1 MFWLA
6 AALRGLRDVDPYRVV
21 TKPGCAKTV
30 LITAPTQ
37 QQLIERADR
46 YIAVHFRE
54 PLRMPELAR
63 HCHVSV
69 RTLQNLFVRLRGES
83 PLKALRRFRLRQL
96 HAQVAARPQLPLR
109 QHYSQCGL
117 IGSAADRAL
126 FLEIYGSSVRE
137 HQLASRS
144 RLAPQRLVGR
154 GVKAQ
159 AA

>member
-1 MFWLA
+1 M
-6 AALRGLRDVDPYRVV
+6 
-21 TKPGCAKTV
+21 

-46 YIAVHFRE
+46 YIALHFRD
-54 PLRMPELAR
+54 PLRMPELAQ

-83 PLKALRRFRLRQL
+83 PLKALRRYRLRQL
-96 HAQVAARPQLPLR
+96 HAQVAAWPQRPLR
-109 QHYSQCGL
+109 QHYGQCGL

-126 FLEIYGSSVRE
+126 FLEIYGRSVRE

-144 RLAPQRLVGR
+144 RQAPA
-154 GVKAQ
+154 AQ

>member
-1 MFWLA
+1 MFWPLLPCGLSA
-6 AALRGLRDVDPYRVV
+6 VSAPAAL
-21 TKPGCAKTV
+21 KTAA
-30 LITAPTQ
+30 LITAPSQ

-46 YIAVHFRE
+46 YIAAHFRE

-109 QHYSQCGL
+109 QHYHQCGL

-126 FLEIYGSSVRE
+126 FQAIYGSSVRD

-144 RLAPQRLVGR
+144 RQVPQRLAPSAA
-154 GVKAQ
+154 KAQ

>member
-6 AALRGLRDVDPYRVV
+6 AALRTTRFFDQ
-21 TKPGCAKTV
+21 AV
-30 LITAPTQ
+30 LITAPSP

-46 YIAVHFRE
+46 YIANHFRE

-69 RTLQNLFVRLRGES
+69 RTLQNLFVRQRGES
-83 PLKALRRFRLRQL
+83 PLKALRRYRLRQL

-109 QHYSQCGL
+109 QQYSACGL

-126 FLEIYGSSVRE
+126 FVEIYGSSVRD

-144 RLAPQRLVGR
+144 RLAPQRLLTAGA
-154 GVKAQ
+154 KAQ

>member
-1 MFWLA
+1 M
-6 AALRGLRDVDPYRVV
+6 
-21 TKPGCAKTV
+21 
-30 LITAPTQ
+30 LIEAPSQ

-46 YIAVHFRE
+46 YIAAHYRE
-54 PLRMPELAR
+54 ALRMPELAR

-69 RTLQNLFVRLRGES
+69 RTLQNLFVRQRGES
-83 PLKALRRFRLRQL
+83 PLKAIRRYRLRQL

-109 QHYSQCGL
+109 QHYNNCGL

-126 FLEIYGSSVRE
+126 FQELYGHSVRE

-144 RLAPQRLVGR
+144 RLQPSRL
-154 GVKAQ
+154 KPPASTTSPSPQ

>member
-1 MFWLA
+1 MRGRRPSPA
-6 AALRGLRDVDPYRVV
+6 A
-21 TKPGCAKTV
+21 V
-30 LITAPTQ
+30 LIAAPSQ

-46 YIAVHFRE
+46 YIALHYRQ

-69 RTLQNLFVRLRGES
+69 RTLQNLFVRRRGES

-96 HAQVAARPQLPLR
+96 HGQVAARPQLPLR
-109 QHYSQCGL
+109 QHYNNCGL
-117 IGSAADRAL
+117 IGSVADRAL
-126 FLEIYGSSVRE
+126 FVELYGCSVRE

-144 RLAPQRLVGR
+144 RLQPSRLKPPASTAGSP
-154 GVKAQ
+154 Q